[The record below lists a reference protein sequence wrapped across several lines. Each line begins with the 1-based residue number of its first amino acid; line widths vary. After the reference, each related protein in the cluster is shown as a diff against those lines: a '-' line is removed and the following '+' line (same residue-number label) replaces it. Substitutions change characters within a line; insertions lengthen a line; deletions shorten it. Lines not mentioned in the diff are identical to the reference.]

1 MKNSHR
7 LLFGRGWLL
16 TGKFATLIFF
26 LKKGG
31 GKERIRKLPPKVC
44 VSRVGRVS
52 KSNKHDHTMEPSKK
66 RESFLTQKNNHNR
79 CSLSSTIH
87 LSFLF
92 PSDRYAWFFIHVQRQ
107 SLYSGGKE
115 MSVETSRRGP
125 DWGRSYRGERTG
137 VLSAAGFPWSSPLP
151 TSPRRSPFSATSLG
165 REAEPQRRRS

>member
-7 LLFGRGWLL
+7 LLFGGGWLL
-16 TGKFATLIFF
+16 TGKFATLI
-26 LKKGG
+26 KKKKKKRG
-31 GKERIRKLPPKVC
+31 ERIRKLPPNMC

-52 KSNKHDHTMEPSKK
+52 KSNRHDHTMEPSKE

-79 CSLSSTIH
+79 CSHTLSSTNH

-92 PSDRYAWFFIHVQRQ
+92 PSDRYTCFFIHVRRQ
-107 SLYSGGKE
+107 SLYPGGKE
-115 MSVETSRRGP
+115 MFVETSRRGP

-151 TSPRRSPFSATSLG
+151 TSPRHSPFSAISLG
-165 REAEPQRRRS
+165 R